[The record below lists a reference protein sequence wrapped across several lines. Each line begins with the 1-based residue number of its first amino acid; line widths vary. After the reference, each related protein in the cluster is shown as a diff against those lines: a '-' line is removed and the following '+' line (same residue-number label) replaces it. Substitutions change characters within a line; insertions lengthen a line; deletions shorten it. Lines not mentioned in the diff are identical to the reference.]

1 MSVKKDRSNWFG
13 SIIRRTSLHL
23 NNLLNQKMSAYD
35 ISSSNYWIL
44 KLLWERDGLTQ
55 SQLVEALGVTPASLT
70 GMIDSMVKK
79 GWLIRRSSPLDG
91 RVKRIY
97 LTEVGK
103 ELESFAHDLIVECE
117 ETICDGMTDEEIHNF
132 RILLKK
138 VQKNLENVQNTKQI
152 SS

>member
-1 MSVKKDRSNWFG
+1 MSANLDRSNWFG

-23 NNLLNQKMSAYD
+23 NSLVNQKMSACD

-44 KLLWERDGLTQ
+44 KLLWENDALTQ
-55 SQLVEALGVTPASLT
+55 TQLVEALGVTPASLT

-79 GWLIRRSSPLDG
+79 GWLIRKSSPQDG

-103 ELESFAHDLIVECE
+103 ELELFAHDLIVECE
-117 ETICDGMTDEEIHNF
+117 ETICNGMTDEEIHNF

-138 VQKNLENVQNTKQI
+138 VQRNLEKVQSSKQFT
-152 SS
+152 S